1 MEVKGSSRSEFGS
14 KLNYSIIPRT
24 TSPSYHLNHD
34 DHDDSDDDYHDDDDH
49 LDDDNDDDNDDDD
62 DGDNN
67 DVTRRFTMD
76 SIGFH
81 LQRFIRGT
89 HFLGRSPLSAE
100 LLCTLQYPSTV
111 V

>member
-1 MEVKGSSRSEFGS
+1 MEVKSRSRSEFGS

-24 TSPSYHLNHD
+24 TSPSYYLNHD
-34 DHDDSDDDYHDDDDH
+34 DDDDGVDDFHDY
-49 LDDDNDDDNDDDD
+49 DDDNVNDDDIDDDD

-67 DVTRRFTMD
+67 DVARRFTMD

-100 LLCTLQYPSTV
+100 PYSAV
-111 V
+111 SFY

>member
-1 MEVKGSSRSEFGS
+1 MEVKSRSRSEFGS

-34 DHDDSDDDYHDDDDH
+34 DEDDDYDDHDHYDHDHDHDDDS
-49 LDDDNDDDNDDDD
+49 NDDD

-67 DVTRRFTMD
+67 DVARRFTMD

-100 LLCTLQYPSTV
+100 LDSALESSLP
-111 V
+111 